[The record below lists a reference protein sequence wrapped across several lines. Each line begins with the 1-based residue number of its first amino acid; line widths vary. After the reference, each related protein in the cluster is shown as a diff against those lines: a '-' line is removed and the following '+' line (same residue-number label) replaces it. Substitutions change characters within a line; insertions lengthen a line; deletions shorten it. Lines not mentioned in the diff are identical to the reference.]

1 MPSQFTD
8 SISAIMLH
16 CNRRKPGQ
24 CLDNFSN
31 FTLKMFV
38 QFAQCLKITKN
49 ISKIRK
55 LKGIL
60 HFQLHI
66 LIFGVFSAKIQ
77 MLTWNKTFWVIF
89 KHCAMCGKLTIYL
102 SFSDLEPLENLSSK
116 NKTLSIHELLYL
128 TSITYTKSANL
139 DQK

>member
-38 QFAQCLKITKN
+38 QIAQCLKIDKN
-49 ISKIRK
+49 VSKIREGNSA
-55 LKGIL
+55 LSMAVVD
-60 HFQLHI
+60 
-66 LIFGVFSAKIQ
+66 FGVFSAKIK
-77 MLTWNKTFWVIF
+77 M
-89 KHCAMCGKLTIYL
+89 
-102 SFSDLEPLENLSSK
+102 
-116 NKTLSIHELLYL
+116 
-128 TSITYTKSANL
+128 
-139 DQK
+139 